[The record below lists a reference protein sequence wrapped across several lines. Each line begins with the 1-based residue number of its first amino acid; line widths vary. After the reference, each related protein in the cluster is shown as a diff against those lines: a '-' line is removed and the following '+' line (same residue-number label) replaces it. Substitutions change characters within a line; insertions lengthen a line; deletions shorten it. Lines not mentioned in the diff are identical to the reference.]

1 MQRTW
6 SSLGVDHYLSSVS
19 WNVEELT
26 RAILSVG
33 YALLAQEKYED
44 AYLLIASARRAEL
57 VDPWLADCEAR
68 ALLFQ
73 GKSLEAIAIWQSL
86 LAGGDERMESNCQRM
101 LSYAG
106 SFRRKLEDEYVRSE
120 LLNAHEDMGFLLDL
134 WTQYPES
141 LPLEHAVYELIR
153 SRLSLEDPEWSFID
167 SSIQD
172 HLVALEAQVAWLA
185 SLQSWRSDG

>member
-57 VDPWLADCEAR
+57 VAV
-68 ALLFQ
+68 
-73 GKSLEAIAIWQSL
+73 
-86 LAGGDERMESNCQRM
+86 
-101 LSYAG
+101 SYTH
-106 SFRRKLEDEYVRSE
+106 L
-120 LLNAHEDMGFLLDL
+120 
-134 WTQYPES
+134 T
-141 LPLEHAVYELIR
+141 LPT
-153 SRLSLEDPEWSFID
+153 S
-167 SSIQD
+167 
-172 HLVALEAQVAWLA
+172 
-185 SLQSWRSDG
+185 